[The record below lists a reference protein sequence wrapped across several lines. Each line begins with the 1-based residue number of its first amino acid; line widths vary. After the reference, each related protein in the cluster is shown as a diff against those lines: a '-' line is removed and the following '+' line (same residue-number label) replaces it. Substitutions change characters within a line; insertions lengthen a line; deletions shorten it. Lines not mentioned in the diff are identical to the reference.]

1 MKHSEIRKLMPDYL
15 EGDLDLDKR
24 ALVDAHLDECAE
36 CAFDIDGMRQTLS
49 LLHTLSD
56 PQPPSDLSRRIMQR
70 IEAGETRRG
79 WRERLEGLFGPL
91 LEPRI
96 LAPISA
102 GALVLGSILDI
113 KLFTKLLVFVKPYN
127 ITFYGVLTSAILI
140 SLLSTLTPYLLKI
153 VVDDYLLLKNY
164 EGMQTIIMIMMIVLF
179 LEVIFMYLFTYYA
192 NWLGQKVIKNLRVD
206 VFQKILK
213 FKMSFFDK
221 NAVGRLVTRTVND
234 IETIAS
240 IFSQGLF
247 MIIADI
253 LKMIT
258 VLSVMTIINFE
269 LTLVVVSIFPF
280 LIYATRVF
288 QKSMKVAFEKVRR
301 EVANLNS
308 FVQERISGVKIVQIF
323 NREQLEIN
331 NFIDINIKHR
341 DAWLR
346 TVWINSIFFPLAE
359 ISTSICIGLLVW
371 YGGFNNLNGE
381 NISLGTLFLFI
392 SMSGLLFRP
401 LRQIADRFNTLQMG
415 MVSTERIFKILEDD
429 LEIKDNGRIDNTSF
443 DGLIEFKNVK
453 FSYVKNQIVIDDIS
467 FKIQPGETLAIVG
480 PTGSGKSTI
489 INLITKFYEID
500 SGSIYLDGNN
510 IDKFKLDNIRNKV
523 GVILQDVFMFADTIF
538 NNITLFNKDI
548 SIEDVERS
556 AKDLEIHDFI
566 LSLPGGYDFNVSERG
581 GTLSSGQRQLLA
593 FLRVLVNNPDIL
605 ILDEATSSIDSY
617 SEDLIKKATKTIT
630 KDKTSI
636 IIAHRLSTVESADKI
651 YLYGKW

>member
-1 MKHSEIRKLMPDYL
+1 MEKVK
-15 EGDLDLDKR
+15 GN
-24 ALVDAHLDECAE
+24 
-36 CAFDIDGMRQTLS
+36 
-49 LLHTLSD
+49 
-56 PQPPSDLSRRIMQR
+56 
-70 IEAGETRRG
+70 
-79 WRERLEGLFGPL
+79 
-91 LEPRI
+91 
-96 LAPISA
+96 
-102 GALVLGSILDI
+102 ILDI

-164 EGMQTIIMIMMIVLF
+164 EGMRSIIMIMMVVLF
-179 LEVIFMYLFTYYA
+179 LEVVFMYLFTYYA

-253 LKMIT
+253 LKMVT
-258 VLSVMTIINFE
+258 VLTVMIIINLE

-323 NREQLEIN
+323 NREQLEIK
-331 NFIDINIKHR
+331 NFNDININHR

-429 LEIKDNGRIDNTSF
+429 SEIKDNGKIEHTSF
-443 DGLIEFKNVK
+443 NGLIEFKNVK
-453 FSYVKNQIVIDDIS
+453 FSYVENQIVIDDIS
-467 FKIQPGETLAIVG
+467 FKIHPGETLAIVG

-500 SGSIYLDGNN
+500 SGRILIDGNN
-510 IDKFKLDNIRNKV
+510 IDELKLDNIRNKV
-523 GVILQDVFMFADTIF
+523 GVILQDVFIFADTIF

-548 SIEDVERS
+548 SLEDVKKS

-566 LSLPGGYDFNVSERG
+566 LSLPGGYNFNVSERG
-581 GTLSSGQRQLLA
+581 GTLSSGQKQLLA
-593 FLRVLVNNPDIL
+593 FLRVLVKNPDIL

-617 SEDLIKKATKTIT
+617 SEDLIKRATKKIT

-651 YLYGKW
+651 IYMENGKILEFGNHKELLNIDNGKFKKLYREQFIENELV

>member
-1 MKHSEIRKLMPDYL
+1 MEKVKGKI
-15 EGDLDLDKR
+15 
-24 ALVDAHLDECAE
+24 
-36 CAFDIDGMRQTLS
+36 FD
-49 LLHTLSD
+49 
-56 PQPPSDLSRRIMQR
+56 
-70 IEAGETRRG
+70 
-79 WRERLEGLFGPL
+79 
-91 LEPRI
+91 
-96 LAPISA
+96 
-102 GALVLGSILDI
+102 V

-140 SLLSTLTPYLLKI
+140 SLLSTLTPYLLKV

-164 EGMQTIIMIMMIVLF
+164 DGMQSIIQIMIAVLF
-179 LEVIFMYLFTYYA
+179 LEVVFMFLFTYYA
-192 NWLGQKVIKNLRVD
+192 NWLGQKVIKNLRVK
-206 VFQKILK
+206 VFDKILK

-253 LKMIT
+253 LKMVT
-258 VLSVMTIINFE
+258 VLTVMTIINLE
-269 LTLVVVSIFPF
+269 LTIVVVSIFPI
-280 LIYATRVF
+280 LIYATRIF
-288 QKSMKVAFEKVRR
+288 QKSMKVAFERVRK

-323 NREQLEIN
+323 NREHLEIK
-331 NFIDINIKHR
+331 NFKEINLKHR

-346 TVWINSIFFPLAE
+346 TVWINSIFFPIAE

-371 YGGFNNLNGE
+371 WGGFNNLNGE
-381 NISLGTLFLFI
+381 TISLGTLFLFI

-429 LEIKDNGRIDNTSF
+429 LEITDNGNIEKSSF
-443 DGLIEFKNVK
+443 DGLIEFKNVS
-453 FSYVKNQIVIDDIS
+453 FSYIKNQLVIDDIS
-467 FKIQPGETLAIVG
+467 FIINPGETTAIVG
-480 PTGSGKSTI
+480 PTGSGKTTI
-489 INLITKFYEID
+489 TNLITKFYEID
-500 SGSIYLDGNN
+500 SGTILIDRKN
-510 IDKFKLDNIRNKV
+510 INEFKLESLRKKI
-523 GVILQDVFMFADTIF
+523 GVILQDVFLFADTIY
-538 NNITLFNKDI
+538 NNITLFNNDI
-548 SIEDVERS
+548 SIKDVEKA

-566 LSLPGGYDFNVSERG
+566 MSLPGGYDFNVSERG
-581 GTLSSGQRQLLA
+581 STLSAGQKQLIA

-617 SEDLIKKATKTIT
+617 SEDLIKNATNKIT
-630 KDKTSI
+630 KGKTSI

-651 YLYGKW
+651 IYMESGKILEYGNHKELLNIPKGKFKKLYEEQFVENELV

>member
-1 MKHSEIRKLMPDYL
+1 MEKVKGKI
-15 EGDLDLDKR
+15 
-24 ALVDAHLDECAE
+24 
-36 CAFDIDGMRQTLS
+36 FD
-49 LLHTLSD
+49 
-56 PQPPSDLSRRIMQR
+56 
-70 IEAGETRRG
+70 
-79 WRERLEGLFGPL
+79 
-91 LEPRI
+91 
-96 LAPISA
+96 
-102 GALVLGSILDI
+102 V

-140 SLLSTLTPYLLKI
+140 SLLSTLTPYLLKV

-164 EGMQTIIMIMMIVLF
+164 DGMQSIIQIMIAVLF
-179 LEVIFMYLFTYYA
+179 LEVVFMFLFTYYA
-192 NWLGQKVIKNLRVD
+192 NWLGQKVIKNLRVK
-206 VFQKILK
+206 VFDKILK

-253 LKMIT
+253 LKMVT
-258 VLSVMTIINFE
+258 VLTVMTIINLE
-269 LTLVVVSIFPF
+269 LTIVVVSIFPI
-280 LIYATRVF
+280 LIYATRIF
-288 QKSMKVAFEKVRR
+288 QKSMKVAFESVRK

-323 NREQLEIN
+323 NREHLEIK
-331 NFIDINIKHR
+331 NFKEINIKHR

-346 TVWINSIFFPLAE
+346 TVWINSIFFPIAE

-371 YGGFNNLNGE
+371 WGGFNNLNGE
-381 NISLGTLFLFI
+381 TISLGTLFLFI

-429 LEIKDNGRIDNTSF
+429 LEITDNGNIEKSSF
-443 DGLIEFKNVK
+443 DGLIEFKNVS
-453 FSYVKNQIVIDDIS
+453 FSYIKNQLVIDDIS
-467 FKIQPGETLAIVG
+467 FIINPGETTAIVG
-480 PTGSGKSTI
+480 PTGSGKTTI
-489 INLITKFYEID
+489 TNLITKFYEID
-500 SGSIYLDGNN
+500 SGTILIDRKN
-510 IDKFKLDNIRNKV
+510 INEFKLESLRKKI
-523 GVILQDVFMFADTIF
+523 GVILQDVFLFADTIF
-538 NNITLFNKDI
+538 NNITLFNNKI
-548 SIEDVERS
+548 SIKDVEKA

-566 LSLPGGYDFNVSERG
+566 MSLPGGYDFNVSERG
-581 GTLSSGQRQLLA
+581 STLSAGQKQLIA

-617 SEDLIKKATKTIT
+617 SEDLIKNATNKIT
-630 KDKTSI
+630 KGNTSI

-651 YLYGKW
+651 IYMESGKILEYGNHKELLNIPKGKFKKLYEEQFMENELV

>member
-1 MKHSEIRKLMPDYL
+1 MEKVK
-15 EGDLDLDKR
+15 GN
-24 ALVDAHLDECAE
+24 
-36 CAFDIDGMRQTLS
+36 
-49 LLHTLSD
+49 
-56 PQPPSDLSRRIMQR
+56 
-70 IEAGETRRG
+70 
-79 WRERLEGLFGPL
+79 
-91 LEPRI
+91 
-96 LAPISA
+96 
-102 GALVLGSILDI
+102 ILDI

-331 NFIDINIKHR
+331 NFNDINIKHR

-381 NISLGTLFLFI
+381 SISLGTLFLFI

-429 LEIKDNGRIDNTSF
+429 SEIKDNGSIDHTSF

-467 FKIQPGETLAIVG
+467 FKIHPGETLAIVG

-510 IDKFKLDNIRNKV
+510 IDEFKLDNIRNNV

-651 YLYGKW
+651 IYMENGKILEFGNHKELLNIDNGKFKKLYREQFIENELV

>member
-1 MKHSEIRKLMPDYL
+1 MEKVK
-15 EGDLDLDKR
+15 GN
-24 ALVDAHLDECAE
+24 
-36 CAFDIDGMRQTLS
+36 
-49 LLHTLSD
+49 
-56 PQPPSDLSRRIMQR
+56 
-70 IEAGETRRG
+70 
-79 WRERLEGLFGPL
+79 
-91 LEPRI
+91 
-96 LAPISA
+96 
-102 GALVLGSILDI
+102 ILDI

-331 NFIDINIKHR
+331 NFNDTNIKHR

-429 LEIKDNGRIDNTSF
+429 SEIKDNGSIDHTSF

-467 FKIQPGETLAIVG
+467 FKIHPGETLAIVG

-510 IDKFKLDNIRNKV
+510 IDEFKLDNIRNNV

-651 YLYGKW
+651 IYMENGKILEFGNHKELLNIDNGKFKKLYREQFIENELV

>member
-1 MKHSEIRKLMPDYL
+1 MEKVK
-15 EGDLDLDKR
+15 GN
-24 ALVDAHLDECAE
+24 
-36 CAFDIDGMRQTLS
+36 
-49 LLHTLSD
+49 
-56 PQPPSDLSRRIMQR
+56 
-70 IEAGETRRG
+70 
-79 WRERLEGLFGPL
+79 
-91 LEPRI
+91 
-96 LAPISA
+96 
-102 GALVLGSILDI
+102 ILDI

-164 EGMQTIIMIMMIVLF
+164 EGMRSIIMIMMVVLF
-179 LEVIFMYLFTYYA
+179 LEVVFMYLFTYYA

-253 LKMIT
+253 LKMVT
-258 VLSVMTIINFE
+258 VLTVMIIINLE

-331 NFIDINIKHR
+331 NFNDINIKHR

-429 LEIKDNGRIDNTSF
+429 SEIKDNGKIENTSF
-443 DGLIEFKNVK
+443 NGLIEFKNVK
-453 FSYVKNQIVIDDIS
+453 FSYVENQIVIDDIS
-467 FKIQPGETLAIVG
+467 FKIHPGETLAIVG

-500 SGSIYLDGNN
+500 SGKILIDGNN
-510 IDKFKLDNIRNKV
+510 IDELKLDNIRNKV

-548 SIEDVERS
+548 SLEDVKKS

-566 LSLPGGYDFNVSERG
+566 LSLPGGYNFNVSERG
-581 GTLSSGQRQLLA
+581 GTLSSGQKQLLA

-617 SEDLIKKATKTIT
+617 SEDLIKRATKKIT

-651 YLYGKW
+651 IYMENGKILEFGNHKELLNIDNGKFKKLYREQFIENELV

>member
-1 MKHSEIRKLMPDYL
+1 MEKVK
-15 EGDLDLDKR
+15 GK
-24 ALVDAHLDECAE
+24 
-36 CAFDIDGMRQTLS
+36 
-49 LLHTLSD
+49 
-56 PQPPSDLSRRIMQR
+56 
-70 IEAGETRRG
+70 
-79 WRERLEGLFGPL
+79 
-91 LEPRI
+91 
-96 LAPISA
+96 
-102 GALVLGSILDI
+102 ILDI

-140 SLLSTLTPYLLKI
+140 SLLSTLTPYLLKV

-164 EGMQTIIMIMMIVLF
+164 EGMQSIIQIMIAVLF
-179 LEVIFMYLFTYYA
+179 LEVVFMFLFTYYA
-192 NWLGQKVIKNLRVD
+192 NWLGQKVIKNLRVK
-206 VFQKILK
+206 VFDKILK

-253 LKMIT
+253 LKMLT
-258 VLSVMTIINFE
+258 VLTVMTIINFE
-269 LTLVVVSIFPF
+269 LTIVVVSIFPI
-280 LIYATRVF
+280 LIYATRIF
-288 QKSMKVAFEKVRR
+288 QKSMKVAFENVRK

-323 NREQLEIN
+323 NREHLEIK
-331 NFIDINIKHR
+331 NFEEINIKHR

-346 TVWINSIFFPLAE
+346 TVWINSIFFPIAE

-371 YGGFNNLNGE
+371 WGGFNNLNGE
-381 NISLGTLFLFI
+381 TISLGTLFLFI

-429 LEIKDNGRIDNTSF
+429 LEITDNGNIEKSSF
-443 DGLIEFKNVK
+443 DGLIEFKNVS
-453 FSYVKNQIVIDDIS
+453 FSYIKNQIVIDDIS
-467 FKIQPGETLAIVG
+467 FIINPGEKTAIVG
-480 PTGSGKSTI
+480 PTGSGKTTI
-489 INLITKFYEID
+489 TNLITKFYEID
-500 SGSIYLDGNN
+500 SGTILIDRKN
-510 IDKFKLDNIRNKV
+510 INEFKLESLRKKI
-523 GVILQDVFMFADTIF
+523 GVILQDVFLFADTIY
-538 NNITLFNKDI
+538 NNITLFNNEILIK
-548 SIEDVERS
+548 DVEKA

-566 LSLPGGYDFNVSERG
+566 MSLPGGYDFNVSERG
-581 GTLSSGQRQLLA
+581 STLSAGQKQLIA

-617 SEDLIKKATKTIT
+617 SEDLIKNATNKIT
-630 KDKTSI
+630 KGKTSI

-651 YLYGKW
+651 IYMESGKILEYGNHKELLNIPKGKFKKLYEEQFMEDELV

>member
-1 MKHSEIRKLMPDYL
+1 MEKVK
-15 EGDLDLDKR
+15 GN
-24 ALVDAHLDECAE
+24 
-36 CAFDIDGMRQTLS
+36 
-49 LLHTLSD
+49 
-56 PQPPSDLSRRIMQR
+56 
-70 IEAGETRRG
+70 
-79 WRERLEGLFGPL
+79 
-91 LEPRI
+91 
-96 LAPISA
+96 
-102 GALVLGSILDI
+102 ILDI

-331 NFIDINIKHR
+331 NFNYINIKRR

-429 LEIKDNGRIDNTSF
+429 SEIKDNGSIDHTSF

-467 FKIQPGETLAIVG
+467 FKIHPGETLAIVG

-510 IDKFKLDNIRNKV
+510 IDEFKLDNIRNNV

-538 NNITLFNKDI
+538 NNITLFNTDI

-651 YLYGKW
+651 IYMENGKILEFGNHKELLNIDNGKFKKLYREQFIENELV

>member
-1 MKHSEIRKLMPDYL
+1 MEKVK
-15 EGDLDLDKR
+15 GN
-24 ALVDAHLDECAE
+24 
-36 CAFDIDGMRQTLS
+36 
-49 LLHTLSD
+49 
-56 PQPPSDLSRRIMQR
+56 
-70 IEAGETRRG
+70 
-79 WRERLEGLFGPL
+79 
-91 LEPRI
+91 
-96 LAPISA
+96 
-102 GALVLGSILDI
+102 ILDI

-164 EGMQTIIMIMMIVLF
+164 EGMQTIIIIMMIVLF

-308 FVQERISGVKIVQIF
+308 FVQERISGIKIVQIF

-331 NFIDINIKHR
+331 NFNDINIKHR

-381 NISLGTLFLFI
+381 SISLGTLFLFI

-429 LEIKDNGRIDNTSF
+429 SEIKDNGKIDYTSF
-443 DGLIEFKNVK
+443 SGLIEFKNVK

-510 IDKFKLDNIRNKV
+510 IDEFKLDNIRNKV

-566 LSLPGGYDFNVSERG
+566 LSLPGGYDFNISERG

-651 YLYGKW
+651 IYMENGKILEFGNHKELLSIDNGKFKKLYREQFIENELV